1 MRFHNYIISRDITR
15 TNTLGTI
22 QYQKVLF
29 FFGSI
34 CITWV
39 ILSEVKGEHAFPTVL
54 ICLYMLKKKKEEVL
68 NYRKTYKW
76 SGVMEAG

>member
-39 ILSEVKGEHAFPTVL
+39 ILSEVKGEHACPTVL

>member
-1 MRFHNYIISRDITR
+1 MRFHNCIISRDITR
-15 TNTLGTI
+15 TSTLGTI

-39 ILSEVKGEHAFPTVL
+39 ILSEVKGERAFPTVL

-76 SGVMEAG
+76 SGVVGAG